1 MEAGAPV
8 HGARQAQRALRLREA
23 PVEGVVSASL
33 ARRRLGRD
41 MSLAAAPAR
50 VRLTGLGA
58 GAFRQTVWM
67 AVPLAASVPVAVA
80 SRRTAWIPPSGCRCL
95 VDGHVIIV
103 HCIRLQT
110 EFEFCLCDMDA
121 GLTCM

>member
-8 HGARQAQRALRLREA
+8 HRARQAQKVLRPREA

-41 MSLAAAPAR
+41 LSLAAAPAR

-95 VDGHVIIV
+95 NGYVTIV
-103 HCIRLQT
+103 YCIRLQT
-110 EFEFCLCDMDA
+110 EFEFCLSGMD
-121 GLTCM
+121 GSLTCM